1 MSETQEHTDIRTRL
15 AGIEEHIREQL
26 VMFFQCEEHGTP
38 ERISKAGCMALAKLG
53 ATVWNAWRDKFPAE
67 RYGHFDHVNIADFSS
82 VDFNGKQW
90 DFGGEICFDGFKF
103 GAGADFKNAIF
114 PRHTSFER
122 AVFGESSDF
131 SNAAVD
137 ARSSFKHAKF
147 SRYTKLVSIQLDDWI
162 DFDYAEFEGNNDF
175 SGSSFGHSV
184 RFNGVKFG
192 SDINFS
198 DCFFADGVCFET
210 IQDPTVDAVDW
221 IPYGSTSKTFNKI
234 SFERSVFKGFVSF
247 KNREFRD
254 TTIFDGVTFNQPP
267 DFFGCALHQDMS
279 FKAVVFPPA
288 TGKDFYIRTYRNLRL
303 SFSQLQA
310 PQEEHMFFQLEMA
323 EIAHGQKGARRCLF
337 YFYEK
342 LSRYGSSLSRPLF
355 AYLASFILFS
365 CIYAVL
371 SWATH
376 CLPTT
381 QRCSFNM
388 AGVEFAVLQ
397 AIPLPGLEKMA
408 EPLRLALIASDGF
421 ISLAATIVIVLQKS
435 ISLLLIF
442 LVGLALRNIF
452 RIK

>member
-1 MSETQEHTDIRTRL
+1 
-15 AGIEEHIREQL
+15 
-26 VMFFQCEEHGTP
+26 MFFQCEEHGTP

-267 DFFGCALHQDMS
+267 DFL
-279 FKAVVFPPA
+279 VVHFIRICHLKPLFFRRQQVRIFTSELIA
-288 TGKDFYIRTYRNLRL
+288 TCGSPLASYKRLKRNIC
-303 SFSQLQA
+303 SFSWKWRKLPMDRKAQGAACSTSTKNSPVMA
-310 PQEEHMFFQLEMA
+310 PVCR
-323 EIAHGQKGARRCLF
+323 G
-337 YFYEK
+337 
-342 LSRYGSSLSRPLF
+342 P
-355 AYLASFILFS
+355 
-365 CIYAVL
+365 
-371 SWATH
+371 
-376 CLPTT
+376 CLPTWHPSFCFHAFM
-381 QRCSFNM
+381 QYCRGQHIVYLPPSAAASIWQVLNLLYCRRSRCLVLRKWLSLSGWRLLPVM
-388 AGVEFAVLQ
+388 ALSASLQ
-397 AIPLPGLEKMA
+397 PL
-408 EPLRLALIASDGF
+408 S
-421 ISLAATIVIVLQKS
+421 
-435 ISLLLIF
+435 
-442 LVGLALRNIF
+442 
-452 RIK
+452 